1 MKNISLI
8 DYKHNLNLPVD
19 EFSNSSTND
28 EIRTYLIKDFNW
40 NNRKDFINFLD
51 KTGFLYGSNEEN
63 KEYNKR
69 NRDSLSLD
77 AHNCIHNNHR
87 LISCFLS

>member
-1 MKNISLI
+1 LTNISLI

-19 EFSNSSTND
+19 EFSISSTND
-28 EIRTYLIKDFNW
+28 EIRSYLIKDINW
-40 NNRKDFINFLD
+40 NNRKDFIYILD
-51 KTGFLYGSNEEN
+51 KTGILYGNNEER
-63 KEYNKR
+63 KESNKR

-87 LISCFLS
+87 LISCFLG